1 MARKN
6 IIILGG
12 KTQTKSLAQS
22 LLLRKYNV
30 TVVSPDESF
39 CNRLSEISGLNVI
52 FGEGTNTAV
61 LEDADINQYD
71 IAIAMNDHDAD
82 NLIALE
88 LCKKIYGVKKTI
100 SLASD
105 TKRKPLFDAMGVDSV
120 ICATGMVAAT
130 IEQETVADEIS
141 RVVPTTD
148 GRVRISEVVAVKE
161 APIVGKTLAA
171 IQLPKQTI
179 IGCIIRSDEII
190 IPNGSTVIN
199 TGDNLLVITT
209 AEQEAAAL
217 EVITGR

>member
-6 IIILGG
+6 IIIIGG
-12 KTQTKSLAQS
+12 RTQTKSLAQS

-30 TVVSPDESF
+30 TVVSPDEAF
-39 CNRLSEISGLNVI
+39 CRRLSEITGLNVI
-52 FGEGTNTAV
+52 CGDGTTTAV
-61 LEDADINQYD
+61 LEDADINQFD

-82 NLIALE
+82 NLVALE
-88 LCKKIYGVKKTI
+88 LCKKVYGVKKTI

-120 ICATGMVAAT
+120 ICATSMVAAT
-130 IEQETVADEIS
+130 IEQATVADELA

-148 GRVRISEVVAVKE
+148 GRVRISEVVASKE
-161 APIVGKTLAA
+161 SPIVGMTLAA

-179 IGCIIRSDEII
+179 IGCIIRGDEII
-190 IPNGSTVIN
+190 IPNGATVIN

-209 AEQEAAAL
+209 AEHENEALTA
-217 EVITGR
+217 ITGR